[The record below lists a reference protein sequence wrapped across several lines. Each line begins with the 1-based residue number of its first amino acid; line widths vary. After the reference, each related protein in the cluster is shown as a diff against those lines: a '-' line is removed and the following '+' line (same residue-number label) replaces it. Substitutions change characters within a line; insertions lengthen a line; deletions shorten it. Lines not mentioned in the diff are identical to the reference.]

1 MGLLMLIIMLFHN
14 QFGVLGEWGRFIA
27 LYGHWAVD
35 AFLFLSGFGLFYALN
50 KERDYSDMCLLK
62 NHQD

>member
-14 QFGVLGEWGRFIA
+14 QFGVLGEWGRFIV

-35 AFLFLSGFGLFYALN
+35 AFLFLSVFGLFYALN
-50 KERDYSDMCLLK
+50 KEPDYSDMCFLLPE
-62 NHQD
+62 Q